1 MNELTEEQKEKAVQ
15 RYLYC
20 KDYYKQYQKEHLSVY
35 AKSSKK
41 YADNIKLDP
50 VKLEEFKNKKKN
62 IIKEQE
68 KKDMKEKKPRNC
80 FKKTQKVLI
89 KMKYYK
95 RNNKYVLIKIL
106 K

>member
-20 KDYYKQYQKEHLSVY
+20 KDYYKQYQKEHLSEY

-50 VKLEEFKNKKKN
+50 VKLEIFKNKKKEYYQRVG
-62 IIKEQE
+62 KERYERKKAE
-68 KKDMKEKKPRNC
+68 KLLKKN
-80 FKKTQKVLI
+80 TEGVNQNEVL
-89 KMKYYK
+89 
-95 RNNKYVLIKIL
+95 
-106 K
+106 